1 MIREV
6 KSGQLTANVSPN
18 YSLYITLLFDRRAVS
33 FVLLILREGRE
44 GGIIEKAGGG
54 GARFI
59 RFLLL
64 GRVAKEAGQEQW

>member
-1 MIREV
+1 MIRGV
-6 KSGQLTANVSPN
+6 KSGQLTANISPN

-33 FVLLILREGRE
+33 FVLLILRGRE
-44 GGIIEKAGGG
+44 GVQGGIIEKAGGG

-64 GRVAKEAGQEQW
+64 GRVTE